1 MENTRTVW
9 STVILNWDRFFSN
22 PAEFQEKSA
31 VLWTVD
37 KRGELSDSVYHD
49 TSNTVI
55 NFSYLL
61 YCIVLYLLYCTFK
74 YQNLSNM

>member
-22 PAEFQEKSA
+22 PAEFQGKSA

-37 KRGELSDSVYHD
+37 KRGELSDSIYHD

-61 YCIVLYLLYCTFK
+61 YCIVFVVLYF
-74 YQNLSNM
+74 